1 VLRFSSILAEAPLQ
15 VYSSALIFAPETSV
29 VQKTF
34 IGQVPQAVQI
44 VLGRDAEWD
53 ACRSVLEGHTSF
65 VNAVAFSTDGQLL
78 ASASHD
84 STVRVW
90 ETATGTCY
98 SVLEGHTEWV
108 SAVVFSA
115 DGQLLASA
123 SYDETVRVWET
134 ATGVCRSVLEGHT
147 ASVNAVVFSAD
158 GQLLASASHD
168 KTVRVWETATGAC
181 RTVLESQSP
190 FIYYLTFSLD
200 GRVLRT
206 DKGDIPLPLDLY
218 SASSLKEEEQSS
230 LLIVEE
236 QWVLH
241 STQRLLW
248 LPFKYQT
255 HRTAVYK
262 DTVCVGCISGRV
274 ALLRLR

>member
-1 VLRFSSILAEAPLQ
+1 
-15 VYSSALIFAPETSV
+15 
-29 VQKTF
+29 
-34 IGQVPQAVQI
+34 
-44 VLGRDAEWD
+44 
-53 ACRSVLEGHTSF
+53 
-65 VNAVAFSTDGQLL
+65 
-78 ASASHD
+78 
-84 STVRVW
+84 VRVW
-90 ETATGTCY
+90 ETATGT
-98 SVLEGHTEWV
+98 G
-108 SAVVFSA
+108 A
-115 DGQLLASA
+115 
-123 SYDETVRVWET
+123 
-134 ATGVCRSVLEGHT
+134 CRSVLEGHT

-168 KTVRVWETATGAC
+168 QTVRVWETATGAC